1 VVLGPGDDAAL
12 LRPAAGCR
20 LVISSDMLLSG
31 VHFPVDTGPEDIAY
45 KSLMVNLSDLA
56 AMGVTPRWY
65 TVSLALPKVSKIWID
80 GFCAGLLKAS
90 LSSGIALVGGDITHG
105 TLAIAVTIMGECP
118 EGMAMLRRNARVDD
132 DIYVTESLGDAAL
145 GLQIL
150 QGKLLAEEADRNY
163 CVQRLRRPQ
172 ARNEAGLAIRS
183 LARAAIDI
191 SDGLLQDLGHIA
203 RASGLQAV
211 VRAESLPLSDSYL
224 RLLPAA
230 ASLTPAAL
238 QPAISFGDDYEL
250 CFTAAIADRDRLAT
264 LFADMSLRCTRIGSM
279 HTGQGVKILDHEKNV
294 IPFERTG
301 YQHFLQ

>member
-56 AMGVTPRWY
+56 AMGATPRWY

>member
-1 VVLGPGDDAAL
+1 MVLGPGDDAAL

-56 AMGVTPRWY
+56 AMGATPRWY